1 MLSIYRKKIMYI
13 SKRSAFVR
21 NCAAAGLNG
30 TITLVILLI
39 APLGL
44 MAVIV
49 NTALITL
56 STFIVCS
63 LGDRLVIWLWRD
75 GLSAESHRRYEVM
88 RQSEGEIERRRNE

>member
-1 MLSIYRKKIMYI
+1 MYI

-21 NCAAAGLNG
+21 NCAAAGVNG

-44 MAVIV
+44 LAVIV
-49 NTALITL
+49 NTFLITL

-63 LGDRLVIWLWRD
+63 VGDRVVIWLWRD
-75 GLSAESHRRYEVM
+75 RLPDDSSPTYGLTYRESNR
-88 RQSEGEIERRRNE
+88 EIERRRDD